1 MKGHDLLDKD
11 VDLPEIASLT
21 KNFSGAEIAGI
32 FYKIYQ
38 RFNQKCQFI
47 CFQSACQG
55 ILYLIN
61 QRLETQLALLQIMI
75 ISKYQEMIL

>member
-47 CFQSACQG
+47 CFQ
-55 ILYLIN
+55 
-61 QRLETQLALLQIMI
+61 
-75 ISKYQEMIL
+75 